1 VGRRAGTPEP
11 GGDAASG
18 ADALRVSTE
27 RLLATAERLDAS
39 LLVGPSL
46 CPGWSRAHVL
56 GHLARNADALTRL
69 CTWAATGTPT
79 PMYASPGERAT
90 EIDSSSRQPAA
101 ELLEDLAR
109 SAERF
114 AGALTDL
121 SDDALTRRVRLG
133 PGGTGAEIPASR
145 IGWQR
150 RKEVEI
156 HHVDLDRGYSP
167 ADWPP
172 DFVER
177 ALAQTL
183 RMLRR
188 RDETPAVVVHVTGA
202 EPVTLGA
209 TGGPTVTGSAAV
221 VLAWLTGRSS
231 GAGLSVNP
239 PGNLPVMPAWA

>member
-1 VGRRAGTPEP
+1 VGRRAETPEP

-18 ADALRVSTE
+18 TDALRASTE

-39 LLVGPSL
+39 LLAGPSL

-56 GHLARNADALTRL
+56 GHLARNAEALTRL

-79 PMYASPGERAT
+79 PMYASPEDRAA

-101 ELLEDLAR
+101 ELLEDLTR

-114 AGALTDL
+114 ARSLAGL
-121 SDDALTRRVRLG
+121 SDDALARRVRLG
-133 PGGTGAEIPASR
+133 PGGAGAEIPASR

-150 RKEVEI
+150 LKEVEI

-167 ADWPP
+167 ADWPS

-177 ALAQTL
+177 ALAQTI
-183 RMLRR
+183 RMFRR
-188 RDETPAVVVHVTGA
+188 RGDTPSVVVHVVGA
-202 EPVTLGA
+202 EPEVLGPP
-209 TGGPTVTGSAAV
+209 GGPRVRGTAPA
-221 VLAWLTGRSS
+221 VLAWLTGRS
-231 GAGLSVNP
+231 AGIELTADP
-239 PGNLPVMPAWA
+239 PRSLPVMPAWA